1 MFVAFDL
8 TDGEIRDRVLKAMMD
23 ADLLGLASGENTIR
37 FRPNLSLTTD
47 EADEGLTRLESAL
60 AIAL

>member
-8 TDGEIRDRVLKAMMD
+8 TDSEIRDRALKAMMD